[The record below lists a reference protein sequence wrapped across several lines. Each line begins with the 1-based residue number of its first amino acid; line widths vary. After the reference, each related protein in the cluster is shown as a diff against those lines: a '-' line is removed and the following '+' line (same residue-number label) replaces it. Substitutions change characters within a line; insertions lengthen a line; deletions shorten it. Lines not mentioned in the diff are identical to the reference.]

1 MKPRRRPETRRADEQ
16 LRNSVPIQAPELEPE
31 LETSSEP
38 SLPAS
43 RSSSNYDV
51 FVDEDSGLFSQSP
64 MSLDTSIFSLGTP
77 EDHSSDEDYEDY

>member
-16 LRNSVPIQAPELEPE
+16 LRNSVPIQAPE